1 MTNKHIDLKRA
12 IKLVNKRGT
21 TVDDLCKFIYEDI
34 KKYQEDQELH
44 YLEQLRFEFEG
55 SEKAIEEDCASKQ
68 AEEIGRKIERD
79 TKLFSIAYAKNS
91 IDAVLDAINQ
101 KQFKTK
107 LGPQNLLILLATLQ
121 EINEEI

>member
-1 MTNKHIDLKRA
+1 MTNKHIDLERA
-12 IKLVNKRGT
+12 VKLVNKRST

-34 KKYQEDQELH
+34 KTYQEEQELY

-55 SEKAIEEDCASKQ
+55 SERVIEEDCASKQ

-91 IDAVLDAINQ
+91 VDVVLDAINQ
-101 KQFKTK
+101 EQFKTK
-107 LGPQNLLILLATLQ
+107 LGPQNLLILLTTLQ